1 MLLDFCPFSISL
13 SVWLQYEYILIYE
26 ELVDNV
32 KARTTQSPAFPEYPA
47 SDLPPSLYW
56 CGSWFG
62 FIARISSSIFL
73 EMSTTI
79 FELEK
84 IFYGTFG
91 VEHLEIV
98 RYKIVKNIL
107 QVFLWAEFPSGNF
120 L

>member
-1 MLLDFCPFSISL
+1 
-13 SVWLQYEYILIYE
+13 
-26 ELVDNV
+26 
-32 KARTTQSPAFPEYPA
+32 
-47 SDLPPSLYW
+47 
-56 CGSWFG
+56 
-62 FIARISSSIFL
+62 
-73 EMSTTI
+73 MSTTI